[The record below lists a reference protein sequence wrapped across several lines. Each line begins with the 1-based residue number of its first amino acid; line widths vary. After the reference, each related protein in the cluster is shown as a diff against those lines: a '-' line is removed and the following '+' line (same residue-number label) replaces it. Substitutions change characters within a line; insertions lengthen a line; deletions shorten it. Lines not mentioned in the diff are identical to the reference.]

1 MNKKVVV
8 LFFMIVLVVAGYL
21 KFSSKDIKAQE
32 LKKNKITIAMKADPK
47 TLDPQKKYRYNV

>member
-47 TLDPQKKYRYNV
+47 T

>member
-32 LKKNKITIAMKADPK
+32 LKKNKILLKWIEANKAEIDDI
-47 TLDPQKKYRYNV
+47 LDI